1 MKRYPTLIASAVL
14 WVAPLHSSAVGAK
27 SADPVP
33 DLTWHDVTQW
43 GVEGRAWTNLP
54 RARWF
59 DRLPAVAEG
68 KVTDRVWELS
78 RASAGM
84 LVRFKTDATAVW
96 VDFSLRTGD
105 LGGAN
110 MNGIGAS
117 GFDLYA
123 RDEARQWRFVNAR
136 WPKVQTGRQELA
148 SKLAAKVREYALYL
162 PLLNGVERLSVGV
175 PPGAAFERLAPRAAA
190 PMVFYGTSITQGMC
204 ASRPGMAHPA
214 ILGRRLGLPVVN
226 LGFAGNGR
234 MDEAIG
240 TLLGEMDAAVY
251 VIDCLPNMR
260 PEDVRAK
267 CVPFVRALRGARPN
281 TPIIL
286 VDDTRYPDTWASA
299 WRAQFYK
306 DRHDALVECH
316 ERLLKEGLSGIYYLT
331 GGNLTGEDGEG
342 TVDGVHPNDL
352 GFVRQADVFEP
363 LLRRALGL
371 DSVGAR

>member
-1 MKRYPTLIASAVL
+1 MKKYLTLLAS
-14 WVAPLHSSAVGAK
+14 VAWGFASLNGSAGGAK
-27 SADPVP
+27 PADPVP
-33 DLTWHDVTQW
+33 DLAWHDVTQW
-43 GVEGRAWTNLP
+43 GVEGRAWANLQ
-54 RARWF
+54 RQDWF

-68 KVTDRVWELS
+68 KVTERVWELS
-78 RASAGM
+78 HASAGM

-96 VDFSLRTGD
+96 VDFALRKND

-110 MNGIGAS
+110 MNGTGAS

-123 RDEARQWRFVNAR
+123 RDEAGRWRFVNAR
-136 WPKVQTGRQELA
+136 WPKAQTGRQELA
-148 SKLAAKVREYALYL
+148 SKLAAKIREYALYL

-175 PPGAAFERLAPRAAA
+175 PPGSAFEGLVPRAAA

-204 ASRPGMAHPA
+204 ASRPGMAHVA

-260 PEDVRAK
+260 PPEVRAK
-267 CVPFVRALRGARPN
+267 CVPFVKALRAARPK

-286 VDDTRYPDTWASA
+286 VDDTRYPDSWASA
-299 WRAQFYK
+299 WRAKFY
-306 DRHDALVECH
+306 DERHDALVECH
-316 ERLLKEGLSGIYYLT
+316 EILRKEGLTGIYYLT
-331 GGNLTGEDGEG
+331 GGNMTGEDGEG

-371 DSVGAR
+371 DKDGAR

>member
-1 MKRYPTLIASAVL
+1 MKKYLVLFVSVLWRASELFGSAVETK
-14 WVAPLHSSAVGAK
+14 P
-27 SADPVP
+27 ADPVP
-33 DLTWHDVTQW
+33 DLMWHDVTQW
-43 GVEGRAWTNLP
+43 GVEGRAWTNLL
-54 RARWF
+54 RERWF
-59 DRLPAVAEG
+59 DRLPAVAQG

-78 RASAGM
+78 RASTGM

-96 VDFSLRTGD
+96 VDFSLRKND

-110 MNGIGAS
+110 MNGTGAS

-123 RDEARQWRFVNAR
+123 RDEAGQWRFVNAR
-136 WPKVQTGRQELA
+136 WPKAQTGRQELA

-175 PPGAAFERLAPRAAA
+175 PSRANFEGLAPRAAA

-204 ASRPGMAHPA
+204 ASRPGMAHTA

-260 PEDVRAK
+260 PADVRAK
-267 CVPFVRALRGARPN
+267 CVSFVKALRAARPT

-299 WRAQFYK
+299 WRAQFYRE
-306 DRHDALVECH
+306 RHDALVECH
-316 ERLLKEGLSGIYYLT
+316 EQLRKEGLSGIYYLT
-331 GGNLTGEDGEG
+331 GGTMTGEDGEG

-352 GFVRQADVFEP
+352 GFVRQADLFEP
-363 LLRRALGL
+363 LLRRALG
-371 DSVGAR
+371 RE